1 MNWFLVITFV
11 ELAFHIVLS
20 IAPVIVNVGSAA
32 ALGGGYRFYH
42 YSGTIGENV
51 IQSFINEDVMPFD
64 TVENILKIA
73 RVGDLIEV
81 DRQGLL
87 FNHWAILIKNE
98 RVANPYVHE
107 AIKTREIYNTT
118 RASILGQ
125 SLKDGIG
132 SDLCRVNKKPRSSKK
147 RGIKSRTEEDI
158 LEYVEKMLST
168 GVDYNMCESNCEHRV
183 TEIKFGVTF
192 NDQVIVFEKK
202 K

>member
-1 MNWFLVITFV
+1 MNWFLTIIFV
-11 ELAFHIVLS
+11 QLVFDIVLS
-20 IAPVIVNVGSAA
+20 IPPVIVNVGSAA
-32 ALGGGYRFYH
+32 ALGGGYRSFH
-42 YSGTIGENV
+42 YSDTIGKNV
-51 IQSFINEDVMPFD
+51 IQSFISEDVMPID

-73 RVGDLIEV
+73 RVVDLIAV

-87 FNHWAILIKNE
+87 FNHWATLIKNG

-118 RASILGQ
+118 RALILGQ
-125 SLKDGIG
+125 NLKNGVG
-132 SDLCRVNKKPRSSKK
+132 RDLCRVNKKPRSSKK

-183 TEIKFGVTF
+183 TEVKFGVAF
-192 NDQVIVFEKK
+192 SDQVIVFEKK
-202 K
+202 M